1 MSTLDWWC
9 ASLTRWKT
17 FSRFLSFFKNYIFS
31 ILSRDTAGQER
42 FNSIT
47 SAYYRGAKGIV
58 LVYDITK
65 LESFDDLPKWMKMID
80 KVIRHTALSSI
91 FDHMIQLFSSYPD
104 SYYIKKTWFPNLNGI
119 FMLNNWCLSKSK
131 CPCKRPDGDLWHFNW
146 FILEPLVTIPFYSNN
161 VAGHKRPLTSRLF
174 FCLMSVRIR
183 GGWAAPGWEQAG
195 LRGRSCY
202 LQTAGREGMF

>member
-1 MSTLDWWC
+1 MKNFQLII
-9 ASLTRWKT
+9 L
-17 FSRFLSFFKNYIFS
+17 FLWNYIGS
-31 ILSRDTAGQER
+31 IFSRDTAGQER

-80 KVIRHTALSSI
+80 KVIRRTALSSI
-91 FDHMIQLFSSYPD
+91 FNHTIQLFPSYPD
-104 SYYIKKTWFPNLNGI
+104 SYYIKKTWFPNLNAT
-119 FMLNNWCLSKSK
+119 FMLNNWCLSKRK
-131 CPCKRPDGDLWHFNW
+131 CLCKRPDVDLWHFTW
-146 FILEPLVTIPFYSNN
+146 FILEPLMIITFYSNN
-161 VAGHKRPLTSRLF
+161 VAQRKRPLTSRLF

-195 LRGRSCY
+195 LRDRSCH